1 MLVVSNLTFAFGE
14 SPLFE
19 KVNFRVS
26 HGQKVGL
33 VGPNGAGKTTLLSL
47 LLGRGGQSSGEI
59 EHSGTIA
66 YLPQEI
72 KHDPTMEAATEVLS
86 YVDPQSEHESHE
98 ILKLFKSLELSV
110 ELTANPQKLSGGQKT
125 KLALA
130 RALLSKPDILLL
142 DEPTNFMD
150 IAGKKWVMNFLGH
163 YHGSVICIS
172 HDLDL
177 MDSSIDKIIA
187 LNPVSKSVDEYTGNY
202 TSYQKQKAEREA
214 LQKRQ
219 ILVAQK
225 HIARMEKGLKKMA
238 RANRFTGAKI
248 KQIHRIEKARE
259 ALPEMPSELR
269 SIKIRL
275 PIPAN
280 VGEIPVHVQHVSK
293 SYGDKQV
300 LKDVTV
306 ALHRGERIALV
317 GPNGAGKSTFI
328 KIIMGLL
335 SPDSGNVV
343 RHDALSIGYYSQEFE
358 TFNMKK
364 SVIDVFT
371 DATHKDDGFARA
383 FLARYNFPGDKA
395 FQIVETLSGGEKTRL
410 SIACL
415 TGQNHNLL
423 ILDEPTT
430 YLDVMSQ
437 RIILE
442 AIKEYQGAMI
452 IVSHTPEFL
461 IELAPTRAYLFP
473 EERLL
478 FWDPSLVSK
487 VEEI

>member
-1 MLVVSNLTFAFGE
+1 MLSVSNLTFSFGE
-14 SPLFE
+14 VPLFE
-19 KVNFRVS
+19 NVNFMVS
-26 HGQKVGL
+26 RGQKVGL

-47 LLGRGGQSSGEI
+47 LLGKGGQSSGTV

-66 YLPQEI
+66 HLPQEI
-72 KHDPTMEAATEVLS
+72 KHDSVMEAAKIVRE
-86 YVDPQSEHESHE
+86 YVDPELTYEDHE
-98 ILKLFKSLELSV
+98 ILKLFTSLELTV
-110 ELTANPQKLSGGQKT
+110 ALDANPQKLSGGQKT

-150 IAGKKWVMNFLGH
+150 VAGKKWVMNFLGH
-163 YHGSVICIS
+163 YPGSVICIS

-177 MDSSIDKIIA
+177 MDKSIDKILS
-187 LNPVSKSVDEYTGNY
+187 LNAATKTIEEYSGNY
-202 TSYQKQKAEREA
+202 SAYVKLKAEREA
-214 LQKRQ
+214 LVKRQ
-219 ILVAQK
+219 ILVQQK
-225 HIARMEKGLKKMA
+225 HIVRMEKGLKKMA

-259 ALPEMPSELR
+259 ALPQLPPEIR
-269 SIKIRL
+269 KIKIRL
-275 PIPAN
+275 PIPKT
-280 VGEIPVHVQHVSK
+280 VGEIPIHAQHISK
-293 SYGDKQV
+293 KYGDRQI
-300 LKDVTV
+300 LKDVTI
-306 ALHRGERIALV
+306 AIHRGERIALI

-328 KIIMGLL
+328 KILMGMLE
-335 SPDSGNVV
+335 PDNGSVN
-343 RHDALSIGYYSQEFE
+343 RNEALSIGYYSQEFE
-358 TFNMKK
+358 TFDMKK

-383 FLARYNFPGDKA
+383 FLARYNFAGDKV

-430 YLDVMSQ
+430 YLDVLSQ

-442 AIKEYQGAMI
+442 SIKEYEGAMV

-461 IELAPTRAYLFP
+461 VELAPTRAYIFP

-478 FWDPSLVSK
+478 YWDPSLVNQ